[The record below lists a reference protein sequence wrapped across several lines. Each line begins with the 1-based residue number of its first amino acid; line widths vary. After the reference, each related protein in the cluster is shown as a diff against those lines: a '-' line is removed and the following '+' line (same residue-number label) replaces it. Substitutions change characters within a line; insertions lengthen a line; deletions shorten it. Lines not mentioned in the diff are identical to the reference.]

1 MVVGILYKLSGSDST
16 WPVILIIV
24 FLLGFNYGANLA
36 LFPAA
41 CKDYFG
47 IRNFGLN
54 YGCLFAA
61 FGTAGLTMP
70 WLNGLIRD
78 RTGSSDLS
86 YIIIIALMLVAAVL
100 AVVSRYLGA
109 PHKHA
114 ATKAVATQEG
124 G

>member
-1 MVVGILYKLSGSDST
+1 M
-16 WPVILIIV
+16 LIIV

-36 LFPAA
+36 VFPAA

-61 FGTAGLTMP
+61 FGSAGLIMP

-86 YIIIIALMLVAAVL
+86 YIIIIALMVVAAVL
-100 AVVSRYLGA
+100 ALISRYRGRTAQALRDKRSRDAGR
-109 PHKHA
+109 
-114 ATKAVATQEG
+114 
-124 G
+124 